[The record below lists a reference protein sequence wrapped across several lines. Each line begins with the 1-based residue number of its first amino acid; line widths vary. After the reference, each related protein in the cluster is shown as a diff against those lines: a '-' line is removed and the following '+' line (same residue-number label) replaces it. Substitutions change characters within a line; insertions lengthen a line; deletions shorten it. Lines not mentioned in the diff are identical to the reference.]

1 MKRMIAAV
9 ALVGA
14 AWAFSAPA
22 AEAITLDF
30 NTDNGGTPVLNW
42 SGLPD
47 WTVAGGTVDLIGT
60 GSGGSAFDFLPGN
73 GLYIDLDG
81 STNNA
86 VDAFSHTF
94 VGLAAGTYRLSFDLA
109 GNRRN
114 GSAELVSVSFGSFAQ
129 NYSLGQFAPFT
140 TFSVLATVGANPTLT
155 FGAAGG
161 DNIGMLLD
169 NVSVEE
175 VPEPATLL
183 LLGSGLTGLALRRRR
198 RS

>member
-14 AWAFSAPA
+14 AWAFSAPR

-30 NTDNGGTPVLNW
+30 NSDNGGNWVLNW
-42 SGLPD
+42 NGAPD
-47 WTVAGGTVDLIGT
+47 WTVGGGSVDLIGA
-60 GSGGSAFDFLPGN
+60 GSPFNFLPGN

-81 STNNA
+81 STPNNGA
-86 VDAFSHTF
+86 DSFSHTF
-94 VGLAAGTYRLSFDLA
+94 IGLAAGTYVLSFDLA
-109 GNRRN
+109 GNQRN
-114 GSAELVSVSFGSFAQ
+114 SNAESVSVVFGSF
-129 NYSLGQFAPFT
+129 NNSYSLSQNTPFT

-155 FGAAGG
+155 FGTTSA